1 MVNIFHRIREM
12 NEILIRVK
20 IPMKLF
26 LTCPKGLELLLEEEL
41 HQLGIEDTKQTVA
54 GVQCHGELEDA
65 YRICLWSR
73 LANRVLVPVYE
84 GDAETT
90 EELYEAVQQVHW
102 LDHMRSEGSLL
113 IDFSGQT
120 RAINNTHFGALKV
133 KDAIVDQIRD
143 LTGARPNIDKVAP
156 DLRINVRMHRGK
168 VTVAIDL
175 SGDSLHRRFYRLKAG
190 KAPMKENLAAA
201 VLTRSGWPKRI
212 EDYDLLLD
220 PMCGSGT
227 LLIEAAM
234 MAADIAPGLQ
244 RKRYGFSRWTGHQKE
259 IWDELVAEANAR
271 KAKGLSQLDINLV
284 GRDED
289 KSVLRSA
296 RQNAERAGVSE
307 FIDFVACRVED
318 LQREELP
325 EGVGLLVTNP
335 PYGERLG
342 ETQQL
347 MFLYRHLGDRLK
359 EQFAGWTAS
368 IFTSNPDLCKVM
380 GMRADKQYKLFNG
393 ALESRLF
400 VYPISEKRADS
411 VQQEQQEAK
420 PLSDGAQ
427 MFANRLLKNRKQL
440 SKWVKREEIDCY
452 RLYDADL
459 PEYSVAIDIYR
470 DEVHV
475 QEYAAPKKIDPV
487 KTFARLQEVMN
498 AIPVTLGISPQK
510 VILKQRKKQQG
521 ISQYEKQSET
531 HRFKEVAEHGCRLL
545 VNLHDYLDTGLF
557 LDHRP
562 IRYRI
567 QQEARGKDVLNL
579 FCYTGTASVHAA
591 KGGAKSTTSIDM
603 SATYLNWAKRN
614 LDLNGFDN
622 AAHQQIQ
629 EDCLKWLRLQRT
641 AAYDMIFMDPP
652 TFSNSKRMEGVL
664 DVQRDHVDMVDAAM
678 RLLRSDGVLYFSNN
692 YRRFKIDHDA
702 LSDYLIEDITH
713 RTLDPDFKRNSRIHS
728 CFKITHK

>member
-1 MVNIFHRIREM
+1 M
-12 NEILIRVK
+12 

-41 HQLGIEDTKQTVA
+41 HQLGVEDTKQTVA
-54 GVQCHGELEDA
+54 GVQCHGDLEDA

-73 LANRVLVPVYE
+73 LANRVLMPVYQ

-90 EELYEAVQQVHW
+90 EDLYDAVQQVDW
-102 LDHMRSEGSLL
+102 LDHMRSEGTLL
-113 IDFSGQT
+113 IDFTGQT

-143 LTGARPNIDKVAP
+143 LTGARPSVDKVAP

-175 SGDSLHRRFYRLKAG
+175 SGDSLHRRAYRLQAG
-190 KAPMKENLAAA
+190 QAPMKENLAAA
-201 VLTRSGWPKRI
+201 VLLRSGWPARI
-212 EDYDLLLD
+212 ADFDLLLD

-244 RKRYGFSRWTGHQKE
+244 RKRYGFSRWTGHQKG
-259 IWDELVAEANAR
+259 IWDELVAEANGR
-271 KAKGLSQLDINLV
+271 KAKGLSQLEISLV

-296 RQNAERAGVSE
+296 RQNAERAGVAE
-307 FIDFVACRVED
+307 FIDFAACRVED
-318 LQREELP
+318 LEREQLP
-325 EGVGLLVTNP
+325 QGVGLLVTNP

-347 MFLYRHLGDRLK
+347 MFLYRHLGDKLK
-359 EQFAGWTAS
+359 EQFAGWTAA

-400 VYPISEKRADS
+400 VYPISEHRP
-411 VQQEQQEAK
+411 EQRVREEEEVV

-440 SKWVKREEIDCY
+440 AKWVKKEQIECY
-452 RLYDADL
+452 RLYDADM
-459 PEYSVAIDIYR
+459 PEYSVAIDIYG

-487 KTFARLQEVMN
+487 KTFSRLQEVMA
-498 AIPVTLGISPQK
+498 AIPVALDIPANK

-521 ISQYEKQSET
+521 SNQYEKQSET
-531 HRFKEVAEHGCRLL
+531 HRFKEVNEYGCRLL

-567 QQEARGKDVLNL
+567 QQESAGKDVLNL

-591 KGGAKSTTSIDM
+591 KGGAKTTTSIDM

-614 LDLNGFDN
+614 LDLNGFDQDAN
-622 AAHQQIQ
+622 QQVQ
-629 EDCLKWLRLQRT
+629 GDCLKWLRMQRQP
-641 AAYDMIFMDPP
+641 AYDLIFMDPP

-678 RLLRSDGVLYFSNN
+678 RLLRKEGVLYFSNN
-692 YRRFKIDHDA
+692 YRRFKIDHEA
-702 LSDYLIEDITH
+702 LSDYVVEDITYS
-713 RTLDPDFKRNSRIHS
+713 TLDPDFKRNQRIHS
-728 CFKITHK
+728 CFRITHKL

>member
-1 MVNIFHRIREM
+1 
-12 NEILIRVK
+12 
-20 IPMKLF
+20 MKLF

-41 HQLGIEDTKQTVA
+41 HQLGVEDTKQTVA
-54 GVQCHGELEDA
+54 GVQCHGDLEDA

-73 LANRVLVPVYE
+73 LANRVLMPVYQ

-90 EELYEAVQQVHW
+90 EDLYDAVQQVDW
-102 LDHMRSEGSLL
+102 LDHMRSEGTLL
-113 IDFSGQT
+113 IDFTGQT

-143 LTGARPNIDKVAP
+143 LTGARPSVDKVAP

-175 SGDSLHRRFYRLKAG
+175 SGDSLHRRAYRLQAG
-190 KAPMKENLAAA
+190 QAPMKENLAAA
-201 VLTRSGWPKRI
+201 VLLRSGWPARI
-212 EDYDLLLD
+212 ADFDLLLD

-244 RKRYGFSRWTGHQKE
+244 RKRYGFSRWTGHQKG
-259 IWDELVAEANAR
+259 IWDELVAEANGR
-271 KAKGLSQLDINLV
+271 KAKGLSQLEISLV

-296 RQNAERAGVSE
+296 RQNAERAGVAE
-307 FIDFVACRVED
+307 FIDFAACRVED
-318 LQREELP
+318 LEREQLP
-325 EGVGLLVTNP
+325 QGVGLLVTNP

-347 MFLYRHLGDRLK
+347 MFLYRHLGDKLK
-359 EQFAGWTAS
+359 EQFAGWTAA

-400 VYPISEKRADS
+400 VYPISEHRP
-411 VQQEQQEAK
+411 EQRVREEEEVV

-440 SKWVKREEIDCY
+440 AKWVKKEQIECY
-452 RLYDADL
+452 RLYDADM
-459 PEYSVAIDIYR
+459 PEYSVAIDIYG

-487 KTFARLQEVMN
+487 KTFSRLQEVMA
-498 AIPVTLGISPQK
+498 AIPVALDIPANK

-521 ISQYEKQSET
+521 SNQYEKQSET
-531 HRFKEVAEHGCRLL
+531 HRFKEVNEYGCRLL

-567 QQEARGKDVLNL
+567 QQESAGKDVLNL

-591 KGGAKSTTSIDM
+591 KGGAKTTTSIDM

-614 LDLNGFDN
+614 LDLNGFDQDAN
-622 AAHQQIQ
+622 QQVQ
-629 EDCLKWLRLQRT
+629 GDCLKWLRMQRQP
-641 AAYDMIFMDPP
+641 AYDLIFMDPP

-678 RLLRSDGVLYFSNN
+678 RLLRKEGVLYFSNN
-692 YRRFKIDHDA
+692 YRRFKIDHEA
-702 LSDYLIEDITH
+702 LSDYVVEDITYS
-713 RTLDPDFKRNSRIHS
+713 TLDPDFKRNQRIHS
-728 CFKITHK
+728 CFRITHKL

>member
-1 MVNIFHRIREM
+1 M
-12 NEILIRVK
+12 

-41 HQLGIEDTKQTVA
+41 HQLGVEDTKQTVA
-54 GVQCHGELEDA
+54 GVQCHGDLEDA

-73 LANRVLVPVYE
+73 LANRVLMPVYQ

-90 EELYEAVQQVHW
+90 EDLYDAVQQVDW
-102 LDHMRSEGSLL
+102 LDHMRSEGTLL
-113 IDFSGQT
+113 IDFTGQT

-143 LTGARPNIDKVAP
+143 LTGARPSVDKVAP

-175 SGDSLHRRFYRLKAG
+175 SGDSLHRRAYRLQAG
-190 KAPMKENLAAA
+190 QAPMKENLAAA
-201 VLTRSGWPKRI
+201 VLLRSGWPARI
-212 EDYDLLLD
+212 ADFDLLLD

-244 RKRYGFSRWTGHQKE
+244 RKRYGFSRWTGHQKG
-259 IWDELVAEANAR
+259 IWDELVAEANGR
-271 KAKGLSQLDINLV
+271 KAKGLSQLEISLV

-296 RQNAERAGVSE
+296 RQNAERAGVAE
-307 FIDFVACRVED
+307 FIDFAACRVED
-318 LQREELP
+318 LEREQLP
-325 EGVGLLVTNP
+325 QGVGLLVTNP

-347 MFLYRHLGDRLK
+347 MFLYRHLGDKLK
-359 EQFAGWTAS
+359 EQFAGWTAA

-400 VYPISEKRADS
+400 VYPISEHRP
-411 VQQEQQEAK
+411 EQRVREEEEVV

-440 SKWVKREEIDCY
+440 AKWVKKEQIECY
-452 RLYDADL
+452 RLYDADM
-459 PEYSVAIDIYR
+459 PEYSVAIDIYG

-487 KTFARLQEVMN
+487 KTFSRLQEVMA
-498 AIPVTLGISPQK
+498 AIPVTLDIPANK

-521 ISQYEKQSET
+521 SNQYEKQSET
-531 HRFKEVAEHGCRLL
+531 HRFKEVNEYGCRLL

-567 QQEARGKDVLNL
+567 QQESAGKDVLNL

-591 KGGAKSTTSIDM
+591 KGGAKTTTSIDM

-614 LDLNGFDN
+614 LDLNGFDQDAN
-622 AAHQQIQ
+622 QQVQ
-629 EDCLKWLRLQRT
+629 GDCLKWLRMQRQP
-641 AAYDMIFMDPP
+641 AYDLIFMDPP

-678 RLLRSDGVLYFSNN
+678 RLLRKEGVLYFSNN
-692 YRRFKIDHDA
+692 YRRFKIDHEA
-702 LSDYLIEDITH
+702 LSDYVVEDITYS
-713 RTLDPDFKRNSRIHS
+713 TLDPDFKRNQRIHS
-728 CFKITHK
+728 CFRITHKL

>member
-1 MVNIFHRIREM
+1 MNIFHPNCCL
-12 NEILIRVK
+12 NEILKELVIL
-20 IPMKLF
+20 MKLF

-41 HQLGIEDTKQTVA
+41 HHLGINDTKQTVA

-65 YRICLWSR
+65 YKICLWSR
-73 LANRVLVPVYE
+73 LANRVLMPVYE

-90 EELYEAVQQVHW
+90 EELYESVQQINW
-102 LDHMRSEGSLL
+102 LDHMRSEGTLL

-143 LTGARPNIDKVAP
+143 LTGARPSIDKIAP

-175 SGDSLHRRFYRLKAG
+175 SGDSLHRRSYRLKAG
-190 KAPMKENLAAA
+190 QAPMKENLAAA
-201 VLTRSGWPKRI
+201 VLIRSGWPARVS
-212 EDYDLLLD
+212 ELDLLLD

-234 MAADIAPGLQ
+234 MAGDVAPGLQ
-244 RKRYGFSRWTGHQKE
+244 RKRYGFSRWTGHQKG
-259 IWDELVAEANAR
+259 IWDELIADAKAR
-271 KAKGLSQLDINLV
+271 KAKGLLQLEVSLV

-289 KSVLRSA
+289 KQVLRSA

-307 FIDFVACRVED
+307 FIDFSACRIED
-318 LQREELP
+318 LSRDSLP

-347 MFLYRHLGDRLK
+347 MFLYRHLGDKLK
-359 EQFAGWTAS
+359 AQFAGWTAA

-400 VYPISEKRADS
+400 VYPISEKRAEVES
-411 VQQEQQEAK
+411 AEVVEQK

-427 MFANRLLKNRKQL
+427 MFANRLLKNKKQL
-440 SKWVKREEIDCY
+440 SKWIKRENVECY
-452 RLYDADL
+452 RLYDADI
-459 PEYSVAIDIYR
+459 PEYSVAVDMYG

-487 KTFARLQEVMN
+487 KTFSRLQEVMS
-498 AIPVTLGISPQK
+498 ALPVALGVSAQK

-521 ISQYEKQSET
+521 SNQYEKHSET
-531 HRFKEVAEHGCRLL
+531 HRFKEVSEHGCRLL

-567 QQEARGKDVLNL
+567 QQESAGKDVLNL

-591 KGGAKSTTSIDM
+591 KGGARSTTSIDM

-614 LDLNGFDN
+614 LALNGFE
-622 AAHQQIQ
+622 APAHEQVQ
-629 EDCLKWLRLQRT
+629 EDCLKWLRMQRT

-664 DVQRDHVDMVDAAM
+664 DVQRDHVDMIDAAM
-678 RLLRSDGVLYFSNN
+678 RLLRKDGVLYFSNN
-692 YRRFKIDHDA
+692 YRRFKIDQDS
-702 LSDYLIEDITH
+702 LSDYKIEDITH
-713 RTLDPDFKRNSRIHS
+713 STLDPDFKRNSRIHV
-728 CFKITHK
+728 CFRISH